1 MVVFEWSLLIC
12 VGTPLCRHIREI
24 IEKIKSIE
32 GSLRSKG
39 QKACVIIAT
48 DGESSDGD
56 IAAAMKPLEILPC
69 FVVVR
74 LCTNDEKYDLVVWV
88 LAVQF

>member
-1 MVVFEWSLLIC
+1 MCWI
-12 VGTPLCRHIREI
+12 GTPLCRHIREI

-32 GSLRSKG
+32 ESLQSKG

-56 IAAAMKPLEILPC
+56 IAEAMRPLNLLPC

-74 LCTNDEKYDLVVWV
+74 LCTYDKK
-88 LAVQF
+88 